1 MPTLLAG
8 ELKGLDPE
16 LVWLC
21 LRGNAAAEAPDLDE
35 FQYQEIDCF
44 AHHHKPFE
52 LCQASLQRW
61 LASRLTVL
69 DELLPDERRLLL
81 ASIWQYVPWAELAKT
96 LGVAGKPAL
105 IKQLRS
111 LLARLLDKPAPMA

>member
-1 MPTLLAG
+1 MAV
-8 ELKGLDPE
+8 EVPE
-16 LVWLC
+16 
-21 LRGNAAAEAPDLDE
+21 LDE
-35 FQYQEIDCF
+35 FEYQELDCF

-69 DELLPDERRLLL
+69 DELLPDERRLLI
-81 ASIWQYVPWAELAKT
+81 APIWQYVDWNELAKT

-105 IKQLRS
+105 IKMLRS